1 MLYLFLKLA
10 FGFLLSSPLSNLLS
24 ALFSLLTCLLL
35 GLPRVPTLGLVTR
48 LVLGLLMRTM
58 LRLLACPV
66 DGILRRPLLGLFAF
80 LGRGLLVC
88 PPRSLVHAP
97 LSLLARLAF
106 GLLVCPLLGL
116 LMCPLLSLLACPALG
131 LLMLHALGLLG
142 ILAPLMLSILGMALS
157 SHGIFQLTHAHEKRL
172 LPPWWGLTHGS
183 HELGQ
188 LLKNV
193 IDNARCLLHLW
204 VVLVLGFKPVLAQG
218 RILPLGTDLR
228 LDRSLLSGLI
238 CRNSE
243 PGLLLGRP
251 PCILLSSLLPCLLH
265 GVLRLLLVAFPSSV
279 LLTPQLRLFF
289 SLLL

>member
-142 ILAPLMLSILGMALS
+142 ILGMALS